1 MLIERLV
8 LRNFKRFG
16 DAEIRFRDGINGI
29 IGNNGT
35 GKSSIV
41 EAILFALFGLQGTG
55 VLSDFIVSSFAGE
68 RAKCEVRLDFQVQ
81 GVRYAI
87 TRTFRKGGQTV
98 HEARL
103 NMGEKLLAS
112 GVSEVAGEVGR
123 LCGMGPT
130 DFKNTVYAAQKDL
143 PALLESRPGAR
154 KEWFMQVL
162 GIERLRLGSDG
173 RMKEW
178 IDEAEK
184 AVEREKNRLAVLSG
198 QGDVAEIPAL
208 EEELGE
214 IGRALAGRE
223 RERRRLGE
231 VDSLLR
237 ESASLA
243 QSDAALA
250 ERLQQAETELLRLS
264 AARERLEELSPALRR
279 FGELGEE
286 LARLKEKEE
295 RFEELRERRGRAD
308 AAIQA
313 GKKRLLDL
321 ADTIDAYSGEAR
333 ELAALQGIPDRLA
346 QARKAVAEFD
356 RASFIWKSLSG
367 LASSEER
374 LALSLREYEE
384 KKRELL
390 GKQAEGRA
398 LSERKLE
405 LEARGRSLG
414 KEYDGLAL
422 RAEALEKERAG
433 LSADWERIRTS
444 GRQGACPLCHQT
456 IGDFYPH
463 IEQEYSDRIARAS
476 EELASLS
483 RALAACREEAGRIE
497 RELAAVERGLEEISR
512 IEHEL
517 QEVMATEKS
526 LSGRLAEIGRDRTA
540 LEEQLALLGM
550 SGYSEEAHEA
560 AGRDVEALE
569 KQVERLQE
577 LRFHQENLAS
587 LARERD
593 RLLEAMEEEIAAF
606 RSLGKEIESLGYDP
620 ALKASIEDE
629 MRSLQPLRDEAL
641 VLQERLA
648 RETEIRGEWERLKG
662 ERERIRGLLASCRE
676 RIAGLGF
683 PDADTSSVSSRL
695 QELAQEVSLLNTKHG
710 ALQERLARL
719 RAIAAEEERARAD
732 LAALEKKLVLLRITR
747 KTVSEFIL
755 YLAGVIRADIE
766 DEVSR
771 ILSGITSGRYD
782 RVVMDED
789 FTILV
794 RDIDGDFPVQRYS
807 GGEQDDIAVA
817 LRIALSRY
825 LAGLHGVRENT
836 FLVFDEIFGSQDE
849 ERRANLLQALRSQ
862 EANFPQIILISHI
875 PEIQGEFAHTLLVE
889 MADDLQSSVVEV
901 S

>member
-41 EAILFALFGLQGTG
+41 EAILFALFGVQGTG
-55 VLSDFIVSSFAGE
+55 VQSDFIVSSFAGE

-313 GKKRLLDL
+313 GKRGCSTSPTRSMHTL
-321 ADTIDAYSGEAR
+321 ARPGSS
-333 ELAALQGIPDRLA
+333 QPC
-346 QARKAVAEFD
+346 
-356 RASFIWKSLSG
+356 RAHQN
-367 LASSEER
+367 
-374 LALSLREYEE
+374 SLRRHGRQLQNSTGPLSSGSRSPAWLPRRRGLHFRYANT
-384 KKRELL
+384 KRKSGNSSGNRQRGEPCRRGSSNSRPGAGRL
-390 GKQAEGRA
+390 GKNTTGWPSVQRPSRRREQACLLTG
-398 LSERKLE
+398 SE
-405 LEARGRSLG
+405 
-414 KEYDGLAL
+414 
-422 RAEALEKERAG
+422 
-433 LSADWERIRTS
+433 SA
-444 GRQGACPLCHQT
+444 P
-456 IGDFYPH
+456 P
-463 IEQEYSDRIARAS
+463 
-476 EELASLS
+476 
-483 RALAACREEAGRIE
+483 AGRVPVPSAT
-497 RELAAVERGLEEISR
+497 RPSGTSTPTSSR
-512 IEHEL
+512 SI
-517 QEVMATEKS
+517 
-526 LSGRLAEIGRDRTA
+526 RTA
-540 LEEQLALLGM
+540 LPGQARNLHLSPAPSLP
-550 SGYSEEAHEA
+550 
-560 AGRDVEALE
+560 AGR
-569 KQVERLQE
+569 R
-577 LRFHQENLAS
+577 
-587 LARERD
+587 
-593 RLLEAMEEEIAAF
+593 
-606 RSLGKEIESLGYDP
+606 
-620 ALKASIEDE
+620 
-629 MRSLQPLRDEAL
+629 
-641 VLQERLA
+641 
-648 RETEIRGEWERLKG
+648 RG
-662 ERERIRGLLASCRE
+662 A
-676 RIAGLGF
+676 
-683 PDADTSSVSSRL
+683 
-695 QELAQEVSLLNTKHG
+695 
-710 ALQERLARL
+710 
-719 RAIAAEEERARAD
+719 
-732 LAALEKKLVLLRITR
+732 
-747 KTVSEFIL
+747 
-755 YLAGVIRADIE
+755 
-766 DEVSR
+766 
-771 ILSGITSGRYD
+771 
-782 RVVMDED
+782 
-789 FTILV
+789 
-794 RDIDGDFPVQRYS
+794 
-807 GGEQDDIAVA
+807 
-817 LRIALSRY
+817 
-825 LAGLHGVRENT
+825 
-836 FLVFDEIFGSQDE
+836 
-849 ERRANLLQALRSQ
+849 
-862 EANFPQIILISHI
+862 
-875 PEIQGEFAHTLLVE
+875 
-889 MADDLQSSVVEV
+889 
-901 S
+901 

>member
-41 EAILFALFGLQGTG
+41 EAILFALFGVQGTG
-55 VLSDFIVSSFAGE
+55 VQSDFIVSSFAGE

-333 ELAALQGIPDRLA
+333 ELAALQA
-346 QARKAVAEFD
+346 HQN
-356 RASFIWKSLSG
+356 
-367 LASSEER
+367 
-374 LALSLREYEE
+374 SLRRHGRQLQNSTGPLSSGSRSPAWLPRRRGLHFRYANT
-384 KKRELL
+384 KRKSGNSSGNRQRGEPCRRGSSNSRPGAGRL
-390 GKQAEGRA
+390 GKNTTGWPSVQRPSRRREQACLLTG
-398 LSERKLE
+398 SE
-405 LEARGRSLG
+405 
-414 KEYDGLAL
+414 
-422 RAEALEKERAG
+422 
-433 LSADWERIRTS
+433 SA
-444 GRQGACPLCHQT
+444 P
-456 IGDFYPH
+456 P
-463 IEQEYSDRIARAS
+463 
-476 EELASLS
+476 
-483 RALAACREEAGRIE
+483 AGRVPVPSAT
-497 RELAAVERGLEEISR
+497 RPSGTSTPTSSR
-512 IEHEL
+512 SI
-517 QEVMATEKS
+517 
-526 LSGRLAEIGRDRTA
+526 RTA
-540 LEEQLALLGM
+540 LPGKRGTCISLPRPRCLPG
-550 SGYSEEAHEA
+550 GGGAH
-560 AGRDVEALE
+560 
-569 KQVERLQE
+569 
-577 LRFHQENLAS
+577 
-587 LARERD
+587 
-593 RLLEAMEEEIAAF
+593 
-606 RSLGKEIESLGYDP
+606 
-620 ALKASIEDE
+620 
-629 MRSLQPLRDEAL
+629 
-641 VLQERLA
+641 
-648 RETEIRGEWERLKG
+648 
-662 ERERIRGLLASCRE
+662 
-676 RIAGLGF
+676 
-683 PDADTSSVSSRL
+683 
-695 QELAQEVSLLNTKHG
+695 
-710 ALQERLARL
+710 
-719 RAIAAEEERARAD
+719 RA
-732 LAALEKKLVLLRITR
+732 
-747 KTVSEFIL
+747 
-755 YLAGVIRADIE
+755 
-766 DEVSR
+766 
-771 ILSGITSGRYD
+771 
-782 RVVMDED
+782 
-789 FTILV
+789 
-794 RDIDGDFPVQRYS
+794 
-807 GGEQDDIAVA
+807 
-817 LRIALSRY
+817 
-825 LAGLHGVRENT
+825 
-836 FLVFDEIFGSQDE
+836 
-849 ERRANLLQALRSQ
+849 
-862 EANFPQIILISHI
+862 
-875 PEIQGEFAHTLLVE
+875 
-889 MADDLQSSVVEV
+889 
-901 S
+901 

>member
-1 MLIERLV
+1 
-8 LRNFKRFG
+8 
-16 DAEIRFRDGINGI
+16 
-29 IGNNGT
+29 
-35 GKSSIV
+35 
-41 EAILFALFGLQGTG
+41 

-333 ELAALQGIPDRLA
+333 ELAALQGAPELLA

-456 IGDFYPH
+456 IGDFYPT
-463 IEQEYSDRIARAS
+463 S
-476 EELASLS
+476 S
-483 RALAACREEAGRIE
+483 RSI
-497 RELAAVERGLEEISR
+497 
-512 IEHEL
+512 
-517 QEVMATEKS
+517 
-526 LSGRLAEIGRDRTA
+526 RTA
-540 LEEQLALLGM
+540 LPGQARNLHLSPAPSLP
-550 SGYSEEAHEA
+550 
-560 AGRDVEALE
+560 AGR
-569 KQVERLQE
+569 R
-577 LRFHQENLAS
+577 
-587 LARERD
+587 
-593 RLLEAMEEEIAAF
+593 
-606 RSLGKEIESLGYDP
+606 
-620 ALKASIEDE
+620 
-629 MRSLQPLRDEAL
+629 
-641 VLQERLA
+641 
-648 RETEIRGEWERLKG
+648 RG
-662 ERERIRGLLASCRE
+662 A
-676 RIAGLGF
+676 
-683 PDADTSSVSSRL
+683 
-695 QELAQEVSLLNTKHG
+695 
-710 ALQERLARL
+710 
-719 RAIAAEEERARAD
+719 
-732 LAALEKKLVLLRITR
+732 
-747 KTVSEFIL
+747 
-755 YLAGVIRADIE
+755 
-766 DEVSR
+766 
-771 ILSGITSGRYD
+771 
-782 RVVMDED
+782 
-789 FTILV
+789 
-794 RDIDGDFPVQRYS
+794 
-807 GGEQDDIAVA
+807 
-817 LRIALSRY
+817 
-825 LAGLHGVRENT
+825 
-836 FLVFDEIFGSQDE
+836 
-849 ERRANLLQALRSQ
+849 
-862 EANFPQIILISHI
+862 
-875 PEIQGEFAHTLLVE
+875 
-889 MADDLQSSVVEV
+889 
-901 S
+901 